1 MAQDELTTAMRKLAT
16 ISILL
21 LSALY
26 LCHAQ
31 DKGRWSEG
39 TSADSFSLMRERKTV
54 RTPEATYHYTG
65 VTGALLSGNT
75 LITRDSMTEQELQS
89 VKGDLDIMEFF
100 ALLYQDLILFRT
112 RRDIPLEQFYTAR
125 FQDAFT
131 AAHRNG
137 DYTKYPLPA
146 EPFDITKVSF
156 ITGERFF
163 GASAGLFASQ
173 PFGDQGRMLFPT
185 GGVTAEFE
193 TGKGRNAFL
202 AEVSYGIGFRKLRL
216 YGLSERP
223 VPYLSAFAYYGREVC
238 RTGRWQLSIY
248 GGPGFSNRRFDHLY
262 HKPEA
267 VGGPALS
274 EGVSADLLI
283 RRDYYFN
290 CSHPHRTDTFLRLK
304 LSSTQTYNIAMA
316 QGTVIPAVSLSAGIH
331 FRNNN
336 IYRR

>member
-1 MAQDELTTAMRKLAT
+1 MAQDELTAAMKKLAT

-26 LCHAQ
+26 LCNAQ
-31 DKGRWSEG
+31 DGGRWSEG
-39 TSADSFSLMRERKTV
+39 TSAESFSLMKERKTV

-65 VTGALLSGNT
+65 VTGSLLSGNT

-125 FQDAFT
+125 FQDAYA
-131 AAHRNG
+131 AAHRTG
-137 DYTKYPLPA
+137 DYTKYPLPE

-156 ITGERFF
+156 ITGERFY

-173 PFGDQGRMLFPT
+173 PFGDQERLLYPT
-185 GGVTAEFE
+185 GGITAEFE
-193 TGKGRNAFL
+193 TGKGRNTFL
-202 AEVSYGIGFRKLRL
+202 AEVSYGIGFRKLQL

-223 VPYLSAFAYYGREVC
+223 VPYLSAFAFYGREIL
-238 RTGRWQLSIY
+238 RAGSWELSIY
-248 GGPGFSNRRFDHLY
+248 GGPGWSSRRFDHMY
-262 HKPEA
+262 HNPVA

-274 EGVSADLLI
+274 EGVSADLHI

-304 LSSTQTYNIAMA
+304 LASVQTYNIAL
-316 QGTVIPAVSLSAGIH
+316 GTVIPAVSLSAGIH